1 MQMEQKTTG
10 IIFFLPYWD
19 VKNPTLEDQTGFI
32 ISEMLLYSLLRNR
45 FSSATSPQPS
55 KA

>member
-1 MQMEQKTTG
+1 MDHKTNG

-19 VKNPTLEDQTGFI
+19 VKNPTLEAQTGFT
-32 ISEMLLYSLLRNR
+32 ISEMSLSFLLRNR
-45 FSSATSPQPS
+45 FSSPTSPQPS

>member
-1 MQMEQKTTG
+1 MDHKTIG

-32 ISEMLLYSLLRNR
+32 ISEMSLSFLLRSR
-45 FSSATSPQPS
+45 LSSATSTQPS
-55 KA
+55 RV